1 MHACEKQEEKKKAH
15 ACERQGE
22 KEKRMHAHNFKI
34 EKIIVSTPSKSKSDC
49 IGVFVSI
56 KTSKQDLTP
65 LYFNDIFLRE
75 YFFTYSNLLTMFVK
89 IA

>member
-1 MHACEKQEEKKKAH
+1 MLAFEGQE
-15 ACERQGE
+15 E
-22 KEKRMHAHNFKI
+22 KEKRMNAHNFKI

-65 LYFNDIFLRE
+65 LCFNDIIFLRE
-75 YFFTYSNLLTMFVK
+75 NTFLCIL
-89 IA
+89 ICL